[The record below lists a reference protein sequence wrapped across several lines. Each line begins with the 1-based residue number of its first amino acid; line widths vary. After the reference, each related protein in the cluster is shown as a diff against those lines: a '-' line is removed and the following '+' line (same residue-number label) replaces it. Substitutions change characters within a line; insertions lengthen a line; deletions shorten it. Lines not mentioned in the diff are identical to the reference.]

1 MCLRD
6 TRSKLQH
13 AAPPCS
19 GGYILTINTMS
30 HNNPIPI
37 RHRDEF
43 KAHMLRFDRPGA
55 SPAMRALELQDASN
69 EFCDM
74 HDKLRF
80 ADPVKAVGQYL
91 RMVDQ

>member
-1 MCLRD
+1 
-6 TRSKLQH
+6 
-13 AAPPCS
+13 
-19 GGYILTINTMS
+19 MS

-43 KAHMLRFDRPGA
+43 RAHMLRNDRPSA
-55 SPAMRALELQDASN
+55 SAAMRALELQDAAS
-69 EFCDM
+69 EFCNQ

>member
-1 MCLRD
+1 MDL
-6 TRSKLQH
+6 
-13 AAPPCS
+13 
-19 GGYILTINTMS
+19 NTMS

-43 KAHMLRFDRPGA
+43 RAHMLRNDRPSA
-55 SPAMRALELQDASN
+55 SPAMRADSAN
-69 EFCDM
+69 EFCNQ

>member
-1 MCLRD
+1 MSVELIKVLLAKL
-6 TRSKLQH
+6 SKSSTL
-13 AAPPCS
+13 P
-19 GGYILTINTMS
+19 NTMS

-43 KAHMLRFDRPGA
+43 NAHMLRFDRPGA

>member
-1 MCLRD
+1 
-6 TRSKLQH
+6 
-13 AAPPCS
+13 
-19 GGYILTINTMS
+19 
-30 HNNPIPI
+30 
-37 RHRDEF
+37 
-43 KAHMLRFDRPGA
+43 
-55 SPAMRALELQDASN
+55 MRALELQDASN

>member
-1 MCLRD
+1 
-6 TRSKLQH
+6 
-13 AAPPCS
+13 
-19 GGYILTINTMS
+19 MS

-43 KAHMLRFDRPGA
+43 RAHMQRNDRPGA

-69 EFCDM
+69 EFCNQ

-91 RMVDQ
+91 RMVDPLTTQKDLPRIAQAA

>member
-1 MCLRD
+1 M
-6 TRSKLQH
+6 H
-13 AAPPCS
+13 ASTLKYDQGFGPPTPT
-19 GGYILTINTMS
+19 LTINTMS

>member
-1 MCLRD
+1 
-6 TRSKLQH
+6 
-13 AAPPCS
+13 
-19 GGYILTINTMS
+19 MS
-30 HNNPIPI
+30 HNNPIPV

-43 KAHMLRFDRPGA
+43 NAHMLRFDRPGA
-55 SPAMRALELQDASN
+55 SPAMRAFELQDAATD
-69 EFCDM
+69 FCNQ